1 MCIVQERIHHCHN
14 SRGEVKRLEAD
25 WSCGSH
31 SHSWHP
37 AWIQGEVTLCTY
49 RHRSFEKLRPCVPN
63 TKVAS
68 KQLVY
73 ILSPCHVVTA
83 LQACLQST
91 TKIHLHKMISLSN
104 LCLRKKTNKRSTP
117 LTTARS
123 TSWQHQPQPSLASSS
138 KPTLVF
144 STELLQHC
152 SSRSLT
158 PT

>member
-1 MCIVQERIHHCHN
+1 MCIVQERIHRCHN

-91 TKIHLHKMISLSN
+91 TKIHLHKMISMSN
-104 LCLRKKTNKRSTP
+104 LCLRNETKQKIHLSRRPGLPHGGTSLRLHWRRLPNPPWSSQRSCCS
-117 LTTARS
+117 TAL
-123 TSWQHQPQPSLASSS
+123 PGP
-138 KPTLVF
+138 
-144 STELLQHC
+144 
-152 SSRSLT
+152 
-158 PT
+158 

>member
-1 MCIVQERIHHCHN
+1 MCIVQERIHRCHN

-37 AWIQGEVTLCTY
+37 AWIQGELTFGTY
-49 RHRSFEKLRPCVPN
+49 RHSSLEKLRPCVPN

-91 TKIHLHKMISLSN
+91 TKIHLHKIIFMSN
-104 LCLRKKTNKRSTP
+104 LCQRKTS

-123 TSWQHQPQPSLASSS
+123 TSWQHHPQPSLASSS

-144 STELLQHC
+144 STELLQRC

-158 PT
+158 PILCLAR